1 MKTMITVSAVAAAML
16 VGGVRPAAAQAGLG
30 AVACVGSE
38 LETIPS
44 TNPVRRR
51 MQTDEEVIY
60 RVGVKDA
67 NRDEVEAD
75 LRSQLDAYPE
85 VWCAWSDIGDGHV
98 VIIQY
103 TGVVRQ
109 DLTIDPEDPRFQAFS
124 VGYGTSREEAEQ
136 FATRL
141 DDRFVSYN
149 DGSGY
154 EVLVQETWSAGGAG
168 AGADRPGER
177 PATEVPA
184 RRGGAAVP
192 GGPGGSMAPGTVFS
206 DCTACP
212 EMVVVPAG
220 SFMMGSPTSDAEGFS
235 DERPRHTVRIGAP
248 FAVGVYE
255 VTFAE
260 WDACVRAGGC
270 GGYSPDDEGWGRGSR
285 PVMNVSWE
293 DARAYVQWLS
303 RETGQ
308 RYRLLTEAEWEYV
321 ARAGTTTGRYWG
333 QGEAGQCRYANG
345 DDDAPCP
352 DGYQFTA
359 PVGSFQPNAFGLYD
373 VLGNVREWTEDC
385 WNRDYSGAP
394 TNGSAWQAGD
404 CSERMLRGGS
414 WGFYPMGPSVRRS
427 VAAPWPGTGTA
438 STDSVSP
445 GPSIDSCFL
454 TSLPRIRVSRGRRP
468 PVAAR
473 DPFL

>member
-1 MKTMITVSAVAAAML
+1 MIVTATAVAAPLL
-16 VGGVRPAAAQAGLG
+16 VGVSPAGAQAGLG

-60 RVGVKDA
+60 RVGVEDA

-85 VWCAWSDIGDGHV
+85 VWCAWSDPGDGHV

-124 VGYGTSREEAEQ
+124 VGYGMSREEAEQ

-177 PATEVPA
+177 PATEVSA

-235 DERPRHTVRIGAP
+235 DERPQHAVRIGVP

-270 GGYSPDDEGWGRGSR
+270 GGWYSPDDEGWGRGSR
-285 PVMNVSWE
+285 PVMNLSWE
-293 DARAYVQWLS
+293 EARAYVQWLS
-303 RETGQ
+303 RETGED
-308 RYRLLTEAEWEYV
+308 YRLLTEAEWEYV
-321 ARAGTTTGRYWG
+321 ARAGTQTARYWG
-333 QGEAGQCRYANG
+333 ESESGQCRNG
-345 DDDAPCP
+345 NGYDQTGDGKHDYNRPAAGCA
-352 DGYQFTA
+352 DGYADAA

-373 VLGNVREWTEDC
+373 VLGNVFEWTQDC
-385 WNRDYSGAP
+385 WNDDYSGAP
-394 TNGSAWQAGD
+394 TDGSAWQSGN
-404 CSERMLRGGS
+404 CSRRVLRGGS
-414 WGFYPMGPSVRRS
+414 WGHYPRGLRS
-427 VAAPWPGTGTA
+427 AHRFGYTAGDRDNYVGFRVART
-438 STDSVSP
+438 
-445 GPSIDSCFL
+445 IN
-454 TSLPRIRVSRGRRP
+454 
-468 PVAAR
+468 
-473 DPFL
+473 